1 MHILTDI
8 ISPVHYLSSSLSLQ
22 FTFTKMKLFLI
33 TLATATLALAA
44 PAMNERGLNARDLEL
59 IENDKRGV
67 AILGDILRTEND
79 KREDQ

>member
-1 MHILTDI
+1 
-8 ISPVHYLSSSLSLQ
+8 
-22 FTFTKMKLFLI
+22 LI